1 MFILS
6 YTGERDKGSGYR
18 NLLCRC
24 NHRGEAHECNLVY
37 LRAVPVPVPV
47 PGTVHPP
54 RYALPIAHYPT
65 ITLLL
70 ILLLP

>member
-6 YTGERDKGSGYR
+6 HTGERDKGSGYR

-47 PGTVHPP
+47 PGTVHAL
-54 RYALPIAHYPT
+54 RYAFPIAHYPT
-65 ITLLL
+65 ITPLLM
-70 ILLLP
+70 LLP